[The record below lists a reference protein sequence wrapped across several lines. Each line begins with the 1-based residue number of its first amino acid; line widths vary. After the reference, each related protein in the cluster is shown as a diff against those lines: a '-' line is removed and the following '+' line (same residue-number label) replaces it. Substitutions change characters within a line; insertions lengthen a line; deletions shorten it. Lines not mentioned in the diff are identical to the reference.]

1 MHEETQSNM
10 SEYAWAWANSN
21 LKPDILIVLCK
32 GFLRI
37 VVDCPNSADDSLHEN
52 VMNLLHTSC
61 FLTPGIQ
68 TSGDVSR
75 HPETSAG
82 GGGDDGNDDGA
93 EAEGDDVSED
103 PEETKK
109 SISDELAEI
118 QSSLAMIGRQNKV
131 AHGILVY
138 LILSTTIP
146 AMTLIRVSLNAI
158 LNPLVFPQ
166 HCE

>member
-1 MHEETQSNM
+1 MN
-10 SEYAWAWANSN
+10 
-21 LKPDILIVLCK
+21 
-32 GFLRI
+32 R
-37 VVDCPNSADDSLHEN
+37 LHP
-52 VMNLLHTSC
+52 SC

-75 HPETSAG
+75 RSETSADS
-82 GGGDDGNDDGA
+82 GGDDGNDGGA
-93 EAEGDDVSED
+93 AADGDDVSKD
-103 PEETKK
+103 PEKNKK

-146 AMTLIRVSLNAI
+146 AMTLIRVSLNAV
-158 LNPLVFPQ
+158 LNPLISLALCILGFEQDPTFDGTCSRRSRMIQ
-166 HCE
+166 TRLPTGF